1 MTTSLQGLKIPRGYR
16 GDWPVFEYNLIDY
29 VQGNL
34 AELETA
40 REGYG
45 SLVSNL
51 NSKYASKSYVQIA
64 VLSPTPGDIEVTDLS
79 VAALDSGKIGYSLQ
93 VNNAGTGL
101 EFGNTYTLGCGTFAD
116 PALNFNDG
124 ADAGIYCVNAGS
136 SENLK
141 IKVGGVLVCEM
152 VKVVGSNATA
162 FNVGATQI
170 QSGGIFTGG
179 LYGTLLEVSAYIAAL
194 NIQTTGTGVNNKSTM
209 AEVEVVKGTFTGTG
223 ADATLIAEATVV
235 TLNQGTMD
243 LASGSSD
250 ANDLKTTTKD
260 YFCNSACANIP
271 AGSNGGR
278 LSVFYRSAS
287 NVFQEFQGVSLGT
300 FSRQWDGTYWSAWM
314 LASGAAGGTGPAGP
328 AGPAGPTGPTGPA
341 GPAGSD
347 GSDGSDGS
355 QGPQGVQGPQGPQGI
370 QGPAGPTIGMPIVA
384 SGYIVLDKTPGN
396 NPVITVSGSYGI
408 QSVATS
414 GNDLVVTFTTLEP
427 NNRYIVVGN
436 VTGGYLYGGRS
447 LEPHSKFANSFSLSS
462 SVGGDNTSGPSWD
475 NNLAFGS
482 YNSIVNFIVVRTP

>member
-124 ADAGIYCVNAGS
+124 ADTGLYCVS
-136 SENLK
+136 TVDDEKLK
-141 IKVGGVLVCEM
+141 IKVGGALVCEM
-152 VKVVGSNATA
+152 TKLSSPSNVIAVNIGT
-162 FNVGATQI
+162 TQI

-179 LYGTLLEVSAYIAAL
+179 LYGSQIEVAGYIEAL
-194 NIQTTGTGVNNKSTM
+194 NIQTTGTGVDNKSTM

-300 FSRQWDGTYWSAWM
+300 FSRQWGGSTWSAWT
-314 LASGAAGGTGPAGP
+314 LGGGGTGPAGP
-328 AGPAGPTGPTGPA
+328 AGRLAAHLPAR
-341 GPAGSD
+341 
-347 GSDGSDGS
+347 
-355 QGPQGVQGPQGPQGI
+355 
-370 QGPAGPTIGMPIVA
+370 
-384 SGYIVLDKTPGN
+384 SGRR
-396 NPVITVSGSYGI
+396 
-408 QSVATS
+408 A
-414 GNDLVVTFTTLEP
+414 
-427 NNRYIVVGN
+427 
-436 VTGGYLYGGRS
+436 
-447 LEPHSKFANSFSLSS
+447 
-462 SVGGDNTSGPSWD
+462 
-475 NNLAFGS
+475 
-482 YNSIVNFIVVRTP
+482 

>member
-124 ADAGIYCVNAGS
+124 ADTGLYCVSTAFT
-136 SENLK
+136 EELK
-141 IKVGGVLVCEM
+141 IKVGGALVCEM

-162 FNVGATQI
+162 FNVGATLI
-170 QSGGIFTGG
+170 QSGGILTGG
-179 LYGTLLEVSAYIAAL
+179 LYGTLLEVSDYIDAL
-194 NIQTTGTGVNNKSTM
+194 NIRTTGTGVNNKSTM

-300 FSRQWDGTYWSAWM
+300 FSRQWGGSTWSEWT
-314 LASGAAGGTGPAGP
+314 LGGGGTGPAGP
-328 AGPAGPTGPTGPA
+328 AGPAGPTGPA
-341 GPAGSD
+341 GPAGSQ
-347 GSDGSDGS
+347 GSQGS
-355 QGPQGVQGPQGPQGI
+355 QGPQGPTGPQGPQGPQG
-370 QGPAGPTIGMPIVA
+370 PAGADAGDFYGYVTYS
-384 SGYIVLDKTPGN
+384 SGAGAARYHSLN
-396 NPVITVSGSYGI
+396 CTVSTPSYDT
-408 QSVATS
+408 V
-414 GNDLVVTFTTLEP
+414 DVTFTGGIYPPDSNYVLIITPSNGITLP
-427 NNRYIVVGN
+427 ITNKSTAGFTVN
-436 VTGGYLYGGRS
+436 GYGSGT
-447 LEPHSKFANSFSLSS
+447 FNFS
-462 SVGGDNTSGPSWD
+462 
-475 NNLAFGS
+475 
-482 YNSIVNFIVVRTP
+482 FIVIYNP

>member
-124 ADAGIYCVNAGS
+124 ADTGLYCVS
-136 SENLK
+136 TVDDEKLK
-141 IKVGGVLVCEM
+141 IKVGGILACEI
-152 VKVVGSNATA
+152 VRLSPSNAIA
-162 FNVGATQI
+162 VNIGSLQLN
-170 QSGGIFTGG
+170 SLGGIFGSSFYGSQIEVAG
-179 LYGTLLEVSAYIAAL
+179 LIEAL
-194 NIQTTGTGVNNKSTM
+194 NIQTTGTGVDNKSTM

-223 ADATLIAEATVV
+223 TDATSIAEANIT
-235 TLNQGTMD
+235 TLVAGTLDQGTID
-243 LASGSSD
+243 LATGTTNAD
-250 ANDLKTTTKD
+250 DLRTTTKD
-260 YFCNSACANIP
+260 YFCNAACLNIP
-271 AGSNGGR
+271 SGSNGGR

-300 FSRQWDGTYWSAWM
+300 FSRQWGGTYWSAWM
-314 LASGAAGGTGPAGP
+314 LASGAAGGTGP

-355 QGPQGVQGPQGPQGI
+355 V
-370 QGPAGPTIGMPIVA
+370 
-384 SGYIVLDKTPGN
+384 
-396 NPVITVSGSYGI
+396 
-408 QSVATS
+408 
-414 GNDLVVTFTTLEP
+414 
-427 NNRYIVVGN
+427 R
-436 VTGGYLYGGRS
+436 
-447 LEPHSKFANSFSLSS
+447 KF
-462 SVGGDNTSGPSWD
+462 
-475 NNLAFGS
+475 
-482 YNSIVNFIVVRTP
+482 IR